1 MMMDK
6 VLGPRGFG
14 EKDPFKAGPYVESLH
29 SYNDVVRGPYLA

>member
-6 VLGPRGFG
+6 VLNPRSFG
-14 EKDPFKAGPYVESLH
+14 KKDPFKAGPEESLH